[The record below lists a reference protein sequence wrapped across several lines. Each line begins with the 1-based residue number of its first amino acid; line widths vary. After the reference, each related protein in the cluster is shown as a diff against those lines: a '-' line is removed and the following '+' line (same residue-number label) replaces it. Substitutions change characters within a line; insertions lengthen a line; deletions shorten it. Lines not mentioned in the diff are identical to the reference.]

1 MQKQSSVWIV
11 METRIPKMITISI
24 VHHFKSVLKINM
36 KLYDIFLFTICGAIG
51 RIIFDTDHTTDIINK
66 ML

>member
-1 MQKQSSVWIV
+1 

-24 VHHFKSVLKINM
+24 VHHIKAVLKINM
-36 KLYDIFLFTICGAIG
+36 KLYDIFLFKIG
-51 RIIFDTDHTTDIINK
+51 RIIFDTDYTTDIINK